1 MDLARYIDHT
11 ALKANTTEGEIMT
24 LCNEAKEY
32 RFASVCVNPF
42 WVKFASD
49 KLKDVA
55 NEVKVCTVIGF
66 PLGAT
71 TD

>member
-55 NEVKVCTVIGF
+55 NASTAIRWGVCIAKIF
-66 PLGAT
+66 C
-71 TD
+71 